1 MHVFSAQAL
10 IAVQARQDLSN
21 PISTDAQ
28 APLAHRTDGT
38 RKTQQIIHRHLKLWL
53 EYMTDMPVNW
63 LKTPK
68 VRDYFVWLRTDY
80 EPRQFSGDRRALSEK
95 TVRNIYITLSAF
107 FTWAV
112 RELNVPNLMQDIP
125 APKFEAAPVEP
136 FTKEQ
141 IEALLKACE
150 SCKEAQ
156 TTDRRKFTMRRAT
169 ARRDQAIILTLVDT
183 GLRAS
188 ELSALKVGDVDLKT
202 GNCMSN
208 MVGSAVRKGAKAEL
222 SFW

>member
-1 MHVFSAQAL
+1 MFSSSGAHRCTGAPRLLQSNQHCRSSA
-10 IAVQARQDLSN
+10 AR
-21 PISTDAQ
+21 
-28 APLAHRTDGT
+28 HRTDGM

-112 RELNVPNLMQDIP
+112 RELNVPNLMQTSLHQSLKQRP
-125 APKFEAAPVEP
+125 SSRSPKSRSSSAESLRILR
-136 FTKEQ
+136 
-141 IEALLKACE
+141 IEA
-150 SCKEAQ
+150 
-156 TTDRRKFTMRRAT
+156 RP
-169 ARRDQAIILTLVDT
+169 
-183 GLRAS
+183 
-188 ELSALKVGDVDLKT
+188 
-202 GNCMSN
+202 
-208 MVGSAVRKGAKAEL
+208 
-222 SFW
+222 